1 MSVGFYELLQVPPD
15 ATPEA
20 IRAAWQEQV
29 AQVVR
34 KLRAAEARHVD
45 VAAIE
50 ARQAALKEA
59 WDVLSDPARRRRY
72 DRFRELSRTGLPADP
87 EELWNA
93 ASSSLVDPAAS
104 AALEVIRALTDL
116 RTGDGAPTPAG
127 LPATGAAS
135 VEVVDDEPAT
145 GVTSA
150 PVRRAPEPRPARPAG
165 AALALDRS
173 ASAETLARLADQYG
187 PTGAWLRALREM
199 RHVTLDDL
207 SATTR
212 ITQRFLDALERDA
225 WHELPS
231 GTFVRGYLK
240 MVLKALEA
248 GEGTDTD
255 EMVEGYMSR
264 FHRARG

>member
-1 MSVGFYELLQVPPD
+1 MSVGFYELLQVSPE

-34 KLRAAEARHVD
+34 KLRAAEARQVD

-59 WDVLSDPARRRRY
+59 WEVLSDPVRRRRY
-72 DRFRELSRTGLPADP
+72 DRFRELSRAGLPSDP

-93 ASSSLVDPAAS
+93 AASSLVDPAAS

-116 RTGDGAPTPAG
+116 RISDGAPATTS

-135 VEVVDDEPAT
+135 VEVVDEEGTT

-150 PVRRAPEPRPARPAG
+150 PVRRAPEIRPARPAG
-165 AALALDRS
+165 AALVLDRS

-187 PTGAWLRALREM
+187 PTGAWLRALREL
-199 RHVTLDDL
+199 RRVTLEEL
-207 SATTR
+207 SASTR

-240 MVLKALEA
+240 MVLKALDA
-248 GEGTDTD
+248 GDGIDID